1 MTSENRTTLTII
13 ITSAVVAVLA
23 IMTPLLNVG
32 QPTQFIAVFGGVLLG
47 PGSLA
52 YRLATGSKWTECLT
66 VGVAL
71 NLAALMMVALVAVA
85 LHFWHPKVELIIPVV
100 TCGLAIVLYR
110 RSAHGGNQD
119 IGYQRSPR

>member
-1 MTSENRTTLTII
+1 LAII
-13 ITSAVVAVLA
+13 TTSAVVAVLA
-23 IMTPLLNVG
+23 IVAPLLSIG
-32 QPTQFIAVFGGVLLG
+32 QPIQFIAVFGGILLG

-52 YRLATGSKWTECLT
+52 YRLATGSKWAECLT

-71 NLAALMMVALVAVA
+71 NIAALMMVALVAVA
-85 LHFWHPKVELIIPVV
+85 LHLWHPKVELIIPAV

-110 RSAHGGNQD
+110 RSAHAGNRD